1 MEIDAILKLIETDEK
16 VRKHIQDVHEERRQL
31 KMAVE
36 EEKKQISKEAWDA
49 VHETL
54 AKTKSELDEKIRRD
68 DEQNEKYYEAASRE
82 LQSLYDAKCAK
93 WRKEIYNRVLHDEVN

>member
-16 VRKHIQDVHEERRQL
+16 VRKHIQEVHEERRQL

-49 VHETL
+49 VHETV
-54 AKTKSELDEKIRRD
+54 AATQKELDEKIKRD
-68 DEQNEKYYEAASRE
+68 DEQNEKYYKAASRK
-82 LQSLYDAKCAK
+82 LQSLYDAKCDA
-93 WRKEIYNRVLHDEVN
+93 WRKEIYNRVLQYEGD

>member
-31 KMAVE
+31 KIAVE

-49 VHETL
+49 VHETVE
-54 AKTKSELDEKIRRD
+54 KTRKELDEKIRRN

-82 LQSLYDAKCAK
+82 LQALYDAKCSE
-93 WRKEIYNRVLHDEVN
+93 WRKEIYNRVLHDEGD